1 MSDTTNEHGCDDVA
15 VDGHVES
22 EHDQRSFAAATAT
35 IALIS
40 GELAFQFGTSGS
52 VFFTRFLVMATL
64 GIVAFVS
71 TFVTDSQGDRMDWLV
86 RGICLLPLAAL
97 LSLATDDY
105 ESPLVSVGQLVVL
118 VSVPFILGVLA
129 MIFGVD
135 VRELPKR
142 LQLMSIATI
151 LVVAIGSYAIGA
163 NHNTFFSCGQFAAA
177 GAAEPDDCFV
187 EDE

>member
-1 MSDTTNEHGCDDVA
+1 MSGATNEHARDAV

-52 VFFTRFLVMATL
+52 VYFTRFLVMATL

-71 TFVTDSQGDRMDWLV
+71 TFVTASHGDRMDWLV
-86 RGICLLPLAAL
+86 RGVCLLPLVAL

-105 ESPLVSVGQLVVL
+105 DSPLVNAGQLVVL
-118 VSVPFILGVLA
+118 VSVPFVLGVLA
-129 MIFGVD
+129 MIFGID

-142 LQLMSIATI
+142 LQMMSIGTI
-151 LVVAIGSYAIGA
+151 LVVAIGSYVIGA
-163 NHNTFFSCGQFAAA
+163 HHNTFFSCSQFAAA
-177 GAAEPDDCFV
+177 GAAEPEDCFV